1 MKKTTLLFFLSLL
14 CVIGTSWSQDA
25 DALATQNMNAPA
37 NVSQSFY
44 EAEAVAIP
52 AEFNQGNVSST
63 RAPMAVYETTHGVGG
78 SALPFFNVGAT
89 TYIGS
94 ALTMTGTNR
103 NLTSVSVD
111 LFNFNS
117 NFTPY
122 TLTMRIYTD
131 CPSDG
136 TPNAC
141 GTGPGVLLA
150 EETAAIVPPP
160 GRYTAT
166 VNFPGTDLSNVN
178 DNITVMFNADNI
190 DVGWIVG
197 ESVVTGSN
205 PAPLSSLCGATFNGC
220 AFNINNNI
228 YGMTVTAESGPIIN
242 CPMDIMVNTDPGV
255 CTGVA
260 NFADAIAIDPD
271 GGPVTVVQTMG
282 PPSGSDFPLGDTIV
296 EFTATDDEGFSTSC
310 QFTVTVIDNQPPMV
324 TCPADIVVDNDPGVC
339 GAVVTYPDPIVV
351 DNCFMGGGGT
361 TTGLV
366 EFTNPT
372 GSFSGNARG
381 YTFVAPVDF
390 KMTALRVPTNA
401 SSGQQS
407 IQVMRFAAPVTT
419 FPTTSSYSELLFHTG
434 LDAND
439 GYIPV
444 DIDFFA
450 GDIIGILGVRGTN
463 NTNSYTNVTT
473 EISIDGNTAPIT
485 RFGTQNPITTG
496 PAPQGTFWVEPTV
509 PNRSEVNFEYEVGS
523 AGMPVTYSVITGF
536 PSGGTFPVGTTL
548 TTLEYTDPGGNA
560 VQCTFNVTVNDIEA
574 PTVSCIGAP
583 GPTVGSTGDMTVV
596 PIPDDDPAG
605 VSTTITVAD
614 TGSVLDMNVDLDIEH
629 TWVGDLIVTLESP
642 MGTSVTLIDQMGVPA
657 STFGC
662 SNNDLLVTLDDEA
675 GAPIEDECTG
685 SPITG
690 SFIPNEALS
699 AFDGE
704 EVNGDWILTISD
716 NAGGD
721 TGMLNAWTL
730 NYDYDSPGIPLDIV
744 LDANGMASI
753 AASALATGW
762 DDNCGPGGVTITGGI
777 DSPQPFTLPTT
788 LAGGNGNF
796 GNMFDINALNNV
808 TIQSFDIHGDTGAT
822 FDVEVYAKSGTWVG
836 SEDNPGAWTLIGT
849 APGIVSNGDGVAT
862 PLNLT
867 LGYTIPSG
875 ETHAFYVTPTDLS
888 TGGFNYT
895 NGTGV
900 GNVFAAD
907 ANIEFL
913 EGAGKNYP
921 FTGTTFQPRVFN
933 GNIIYEANGAGAG
946 GMIVDFTC
954 DDLGLTNVT
963 ITATDAAGNEA
974 TCTAVVNVIDN
985 TSPVLVCQDV
995 TIELDENG
1003 MASIDPM
1010 DLLASSPTTYD
1021 VVTISS
1027 DNGSNAVG
1035 LTDLTV
1041 TVANAETVSFDW
1053 DYTTM
1058 DGPDWDSFGYL
1069 LNGVY
1074 TELTDPNGA
1083 NNQSGN
1089 SGMIN
1094 LAPGDI
1100 FGFRSRSED
1109 GIGGPATTTVSNFVP
1124 GFSGQFDPSN
1134 WVLTLDNSDGDAFFV
1149 EIPGGPLSFDAC
1161 GITTM
1166 AVDITDVTCAD
1177 IAASPL
1183 TATVFATDASGNL
1196 ASCQSMIT
1204 VVDLLGPEV
1213 TCPADQTIDPGPG
1226 NLFYEVPD
1234 YWADG
1239 DATATDNCTDPLT
1252 IFSQDPA
1259 PGTLLGDGIY
1269 TVTIC
1274 STDEYGNQGCCTF
1287 ELTIESILG
1296 NSDNNLNT
1304 AISMYPNPAS
1314 DQVILANGSN
1324 LLLDNAMIY
1333 DMNGK
1338 LINTIDLQNMGSEMS
1353 IDVSALASGVYM
1365 VQITSEGATAVKRLI
1380 KE

>member
-1 MKKTTLLFFLSLL
+1 M
-14 CVIGTSWSQDA
+14 I
-25 DALATQNMNAPA
+25 APFKRW
-37 NVSQSFY
+37 VS
-44 EAEAVAIP
+44 
-52 AEFNQGNVSST
+52 
-63 RAPMAVYETTHGVGG
+63 GG
-78 SALPFFNVGAT
+78 L
-89 TYIGS
+89 
-94 ALTMTGTNR
+94 
-103 NLTSVSVD
+103 
-111 LFNFNS
+111 
-117 NFTPY
+117 
-122 TLTMRIYTD
+122 
-131 CPSDG
+131 
-136 TPNAC
+136 
-141 GTGPGVLLA
+141 
-150 EETAAIVPPP
+150 
-160 GRYTAT
+160 
-166 VNFPGTDLSNVN
+166 
-178 DNITVMFNADNI
+178 
-190 DVGWIVG
+190 
-197 ESVVTGSN
+197 
-205 PAPLSSLCGATFNGC
+205 
-220 AFNINNNI
+220 
-228 YGMTVTAESGPIIN
+228 
-242 CPMDIMVNTDPGV
+242 
-255 CTGVA
+255 
-260 NFADAIAIDPD
+260 
-271 GGPVTVVQTMG
+271 
-282 PPSGSDFPLGDTIV
+282 PSGSDFPLGDTIV
-296 EFTATDDEGFSTSC
+296 EFTATNDDAPNESVTC
-310 QFTVTVIDNQPPMV
+310 QFTVTVIDNQAPTI
-324 TCPADIVVDNDPGVC
+324 TCPADITVDNDPGVC
-339 GAVVTYPDPIVV
+339 GANVVVGQPNIM
-351 DNCFMGGGGT
+351 DNCAGGGMPVSGDTGQVPLNFNGNNDLIDTPSTLTGMTSTTDAMVTINIEHNGDFGT
-361 TTGLV
+361 ASTECFLLNG
-366 EFTNPT
+366 PD
-372 GSFSGNARG
+372 GSQIFLECG
-381 YTFVAPVDF
+381 
-390 KMTALRVPTNA
+390 
-401 SSGQQS
+401 
-407 IQVMRFAAPVTT
+407 
-419 FPTTSSYSELLFHTG
+419 TSQCGTI
-434 LDAND
+434 NRT
-439 GYIPV
+439 V
-444 DIDFFA
+444 DIDQATWNGWVATFGPDLTFVLA
-450 GDIIGILGVRGTN
+450 EDLQVDGICSDYYQLSVNYTGVGGIPMGATLINDFNGTADA
-463 NTNSYTNVTT
+463 SDFY
-473 EISIDGNTAPIT
+473 
-485 RFGTQNPITTG
+485 
-496 PAPQGTFWVEPTV
+496 
-509 PNRSEVNFEYEVGS
+509 
-523 AGMPVTYSVITGF
+523 
-536 PSGGTFPVGTTL
+536 PVGTT
-548 TTLEYTDPGGNA
+548 TVTWTYTDQGGNMA
-560 VQCTFNVTVNDIEA
+560 QCTMDITVEDVEA

-583 GPTVGSTGDMTVV
+583 GTVVGSAGDMTVV

-605 VSTTITVAD
+605 VSTTITVTD
-614 TGSVLDMNVDLDIEH
+614 TGAVQDMNVDLNIEH
-629 TWVGDLIVTLESP
+629 TWVGDLIVTLTSP
-642 MGTSVTLIDQMGVPA
+642 ANTTVTLIDRMGVPA

-867 LGYTIPSG
+867 LGYTIPAG